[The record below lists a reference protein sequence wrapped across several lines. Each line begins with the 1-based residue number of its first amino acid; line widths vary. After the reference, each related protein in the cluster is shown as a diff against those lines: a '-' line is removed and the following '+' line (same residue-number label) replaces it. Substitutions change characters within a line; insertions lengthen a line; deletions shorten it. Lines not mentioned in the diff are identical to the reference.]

1 MRKSKLKNVAVA
13 IGSMLLA
20 TVATIAPVMDDFT
33 EVTAQAAE
41 VKEYVIGTQYNL
53 KQEEGVYTCIY
64 SPSGLVYDDKE
75 LALNEA
81 GEWTIRYIQGKQ
93 VTEEK
98 ILVYKNTYE
107 FSSDKSSVALVEH
120 EKWGEGVRIE
130 IAKDSTFKYNEII
143 DLNKLP
149 VGNELFQL
157 DMMPAAK
164 GVKECSTVNIY
175 LTDIYDENNWI
186 RFTFS
191 DSSPK
196 DGGNINR
203 SYLNAGHSGDPNK
216 YIGAYGFTTFDVT
229 NPVTKPNRDYTVINY
244 RNTKGYGAHLDLS
257 FGGNSS
263 NWSATTKESLPIML
277 YYDVEEQRL
286 DCNAMYTR
294 GNRYNGLD
302 NYGWIGGTEENG
314 GKLQYLPDSAAVKE
328 AKKNGAVTERKWKT
342 DPSMFNFVADLDN
355 LDYSHTSFKGTKNGF
370 TTAFKGFS
378 CNKVYMSIVC
388 ENYTAPSAG
397 IYFKKI
403 GGTDITTTKSY
414 DQENPIINVDVPDD
428 IPMGCVGVPYP
439 IFDAFGSDNFMGLI
453 QPNVKVYYTYKNN
466 RLNRVPVIDG
476 AFTPDKEGE
485 YLLVYTTQDGFGY
498 QCEQSI
504 AVTIK
509 NDSIVKAPEIVLT
522 GAYQSLYEI
531 GKEINVVPAEVTCYT
546 GKENL
551 NVTILCGTEKVSENV
566 NSFIPEKL
574 GEYKVVYESVDYLN
588 RLTRV
593 EKTFTVENATRPQ
606 IKENY
611 TIPVGYINGATYT
624 LPDMQAWVYNNGVR
638 QDAVREIYV
647 TDKAGERKI
656 TDMQYVANGDTSVSF
671 RYVFLSLAGEEY
683 NLSKEFV
690 VPTIN
695 VDKVNNYLPLDKYF
709 ITENAQATL
718 TSSGIVLSIESE
730 DAVATFANK
739 LSAKALAV
747 RMKFASEN
755 GQLCNNATRIKVTL
769 QDTLYIDRTVEI
781 VFEKIVGENKSTV
794 YVNGHNIGT
803 SNFDFNTL
811 NSILSYEFNIDEK
824 KLSVDKIFYEIVDYA
839 NGVAFEG
846 FTGNQV
852 YVQISVHGID
862 ENVEIPSKLIVME
875 LSNQTFGE
883 IEIDT
888 QKPVVSFKG
897 SYNASYEYNTI
908 LSTLEMFSVDVL
920 NPNVKATYRLVGPD
934 GKTVVSI
941 DGVSLS
947 GIDASEIHSFQLTQA
962 GRYRFIYEI
971 KDGAITSYEQL
982 SFNTIDK
989 QQPTVMLSE
998 TTITCKKG
1006 EKVELPTARLSD
1018 NNSKVEK
1025 LKAYVISLSPTG
1037 KNFMVES
1044 TIVDGTVTATHIF
1057 DEVGTWTIKYFVFD
1071 EDYNVEIVCVTC
1083 IVEA

>member
-1 MRKSKLKNVAVA
+1 MKKLKLKNVAVA
-13 IGSMLLA
+13 IGSCLLA
-20 TVATIAPVMDDFT
+20 TVATLAPVMNDFT
-33 EVTAQAAE
+33 GVTAQAAE
-41 VKEYVIGTQYNL
+41 MKEYVIGTQYSL
-53 KQEEGVYTCIY
+53 KQEEGVYKCIC

-81 GEWTIRYIQGKQ
+81 GEWTIRYIQGNQ

-107 FSSDKSSVALVEH
+107 FSSDKSSVAMVEH

-143 DLNKLP
+143 DLNNLP

-157 DMMPAAK
+157 DVMPAAN

-186 RFTFS
+186 RFTFN
-191 DSSPK
+191 DTSPK

-203 SYLNAGHSGDPNK
+203 SYLNAGHSGDPDK
-216 YIGAYGFTTFDVT
+216 YIGAYGFTTFDAT
-229 NPVTKPNRDYTVINY
+229 DPVSLPERDYTVIHY
-244 RNTKGYGAHLDLS
+244 RNKKDFGAHLSLS
-257 FGGNSS
+257 FGGNSNNVS
-263 NWSATTKESLPIML
+263 TSTGESLPITL

-294 GNRYNGLD
+294 GNRNNGLD

-314 GKLQYLPDSAAVKE
+314 GKLQYLPDSAALAE
-328 AKKNGAVTERKWKT
+328 AKKNGAITQVKWKT

-355 LDYSHTSFKGTKNGF
+355 LDYSHTTFKGTNDGF
-370 TTAFKGFS
+370 SNAFKGFS

-403 GGTDITTTKSY
+403 GDTDITTTKSY
-414 DQENPIINVDVPDD
+414 DEENPIINVDVPED

-439 IFDAFGSDNFMGLI
+439 IFDAMGSDNFMGLI
-453 QPNVKVYYTYKNN
+453 QPSVKVYYTYKNN
-466 RLNRVPVIDG
+466 RLNRVPVING

-485 YLLVYTTQDGFGY
+485 YLLVYTVQDGFGY
-498 QCEQSI
+498 QCEKSI
-504 AVTIK
+504 MITIE
-509 NDSIVKAPEIVLT
+509 NDSIVKPPEIALT
-522 GAYQSLYEI
+522 DAYQDVYEI
-531 GKEINVVPAEVTCYT
+531 GKEINIVPADVTCYT

-551 NVTILCGTEKVSENV
+551 NITILCGTEKVSENV
-566 NSFIPEKL
+566 KSFIPEKL

-593 EKTFTVENATRPQ
+593 EQSFTVENATRPQ
-606 IKENY
+606 IKGNY
-611 TIPVGYINGATYT
+611 KIPVGYINGATYT
-624 LPDMQAWVYNNGVR
+624 LPDMQAWVYNNGVK

-647 TDKAGERKI
+647 IDKAGERKI

-671 RYVFLSLAGEEY
+671 RYVFLSLIGEEY

-695 VDKVNNYLPLDKYF
+695 VDKVDDYLPLDKYF
-709 ITENAQATL
+709 ITKNAQATL
-718 TSSGIVLSIESE
+718 TSSGIVLSIENDNS
-730 DAVATFANK
+730 VATFVNK

-747 RMKFASEN
+747 RMKFANEN
-755 GQLCNNATRIKVTL
+755 GELCNNATKIKVTL
-769 QDTLYIDRTVEI
+769 QDTLYADRTVEI
-781 VFEKIVGENKSTV
+781 SFEKMDEGNKSTV

-803 SNFDFNTL
+803 SNFDFNAL
-811 NSILSYEFNIDEK
+811 NSILSFEFNIDER
-824 KLSVDKIFYEIVDYA
+824 KLSVDEIFYEIADYA
-839 NGVAFEG
+839 NEVEFEG

-852 YVQISVHGID
+852 YVQISVQGID
-862 ENVEIPSKLIVME
+862 ENVEIPSELIIME
-875 LSNQTFGE
+875 LSNQMFGE
-883 IEIDT
+883 FEMDT
-888 QKPVVSFKG
+888 TKPVVSFKG
-897 SYNASYEYNTI
+897 AYNSSYEQNTV
-908 LSTLEMFSVDVL
+908 LSTLEVFYVDVL
-920 NPNVKATYRLVGPD
+920 NPNVKATYRIVGPD
-934 GKTVVSI
+934 GKTVVSVE
-941 DGVSLS
+941 GVALS

-971 KDGAITSYEQL
+971 KDGTMTSYEQL
-982 SFNTIDK
+982 SFNSIDK
-989 QQPTVMLSE
+989 QQPTVALSA

-1006 EKVELPTARLSD
+1006 EKVELPTATLSD
-1018 NNSKVEK
+1018 NASEVEK

-1037 KNFMVES
+1037 KNFMIES
-1044 TIVDGTVTATHIF
+1044 TVVGGKITANHVF
-1057 DEVGTWTIKYFVFD
+1057 DEVGTWTIKYFVLD
-1071 EDYNVEIVCVTC
+1071 EDYNIEIVYVTC